1 MRCWRRLTPRPRMSS
16 PKPPR
21 RCRTERRSRRNAG
34 AVEDMGGLIGARIPR
49 LEDGAL
55 LIGKGRFVDDIAH
68 PGVLRAAFVGSPHPH
83 AAIRAVDV
91 RDALALP
98 GVYAVLT
105 LDDLVPVLLQRRML
119 RHSNSGTPLDRFWSF
134 ALADGEVSYVGEAVA
149 IVLADDRYLAE
160 DAAALVAV
168 DYDVLACVSDCRKAA
183 GPDAPAVRRE
193 LNSNIAAV
201 YKVAYGDAEA
211 AFSKADHVFHEEL
224 WQHRG
229 AAHPI

>member
-21 RCRTERRSRRNAG
+21 RCGTEGRSRRNAG

-68 PGVLRAAFVGSPHPH
+68 PGVLHAAFVRSPHPH

-105 LDDLVPVLLQRRML
+105 LDDLAPVLVKRRML
-119 RHSNSGTPLDRFWSF
+119 RHSNSGTPLERYWSF

-149 IVLADDRYLAE
+149 LALAAHRYVPE
-160 DAAALVAV
+160 ERGAAVAV
-168 DYDVLACVSDCRKAA
+168 DYDGLPAA
-183 GPDAPAVRRE
+183 
-193 LNSNIAAV
+193 
-201 YKVAYGDAEA
+201 
-211 AFSKADHVFHEEL
+211 ADFPQAIHPG
-224 WQHRG
+224 G
-229 AAHPI
+229 AARRRR